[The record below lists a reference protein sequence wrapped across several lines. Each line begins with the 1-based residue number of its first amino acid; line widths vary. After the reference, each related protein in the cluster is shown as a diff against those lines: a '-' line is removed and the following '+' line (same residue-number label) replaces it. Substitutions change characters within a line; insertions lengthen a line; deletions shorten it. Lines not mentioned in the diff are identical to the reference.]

1 MIATTIDM
9 VRDLLLGADQNT
21 FDDAYIQRQID
32 YGMNAVDIAIMV
44 AESQA
49 SIYASKA
56 NMRAEG
62 LSIDK
67 SKQADTWMAIKK
79 NLLLRKA
86 TGAGLPPDG
95 SNRGTAVGFAGG
107 KVTGSSKS
115 EMEALTANKDRTP
128 NQFELGQFDNPP
140 SNPAAAGGD
149 TYDRG

>member
-1 MIATTIDM
+1 MIATTIQM
-9 VRDLLLGADQNT
+9 VRDLLIGADQTT
-21 FDDAYIQRQID
+21 FNDEYIQRQID
-32 YGMNAVDIAIMV
+32 YGMNAVDIAIMI

-67 SKQADTWMAIKK
+67 SKQADTWMAIKR
-79 NLLLRKA
+79 NLIARKA

-95 SNRGTAVGFAGG
+95 SSRGTAVGFAGG
-107 KVTGSSKS
+107 KLTGSSKS
-115 EMEALTANKDRTP
+115 EMETIASNRDRTP

-140 SNPAAAGGD
+140 SNPAAAGRD